1 MWMKKKINIA
11 MILSMSF
18 CSTNVFASSLPDWIS
33 NPTIKDGLAAVDCV
47 KFSGNWS
54 SASKLSS
61 ANARIALA
69 QQIEISVESLDETYD
84 SRHSDQDD
92 IILST
97 KFSSVSKQFT
107 KQALGGSRIVK
118 TEIVTISGN
127 EYYCALAT
135 LDPSKTKRTFEL
147 IVNATNKKLAP
158 ELEGELFEQFKTNKA
173 ITPSALPEL
182 TVKESDKKPVN
193 Q

>member
-11 MILSMSF
+11 IVLSMCF
-18 CSTNVFASSLPDWIS
+18 CTANVFASTFPDWIS

-69 QQIEISVESLDETYD
+69 QQIEIKVESLDETYD

-107 KQALGGSRIVK
+107 KQILGGSRIVK

-127 EYYCALAT
+127 EYFCALAT
-135 LDPSKTKRTFEL
+135 LDPSQTKHTFEL
-147 IVNATNKKLAP
+147 IVNATDKKLKP
-158 ELEGELFEQFKTNKA
+158 ELETELFEQFKTNN
-173 ITPSALPEL
+173 TPTADPIAEL
-182 TVKESDKKPVN
+182 KNN
-193 Q
+193 QQ

>member
-11 MILSMSF
+11 IVLSICF
-18 CSTNVFASSLPDWIS
+18 CTANVFASTIPEWIS
-33 NPTIKDGLAAVDCV
+33 NPTIKDGLASVDCV

-69 QQIEISVESLDETYD
+69 QQIEVKVESLDQTYD

-107 KQALGGSRIVK
+107 QQVLSGSRIVK

-135 LDPSKTKRTFEL
+135 LDPSKTKHTFEL
-147 IVNATNKKLAP
+147 IVKATDKKLEP
-158 ELEGELFEQFKTNKA
+158 ELETELFEQFKENNAQAPAPIAELVNKNN
-173 ITPSALPEL
+173 TSPQS
-182 TVKESDKKPVN
+182 K
-193 Q
+193 

>member
-1 MWMKKKINIA
+1 MKKKINIA
-11 MILSMSF
+11 IVLSMCF
-18 CSTNVFASSLPDWIS
+18 CTANVIASTVPDWIY

-69 QQIEISVESLDETYD
+69 QQIEINVESLDETYD

-107 KQALGGSRIVK
+107 KQVLGGSRIVK

-135 LDPSKTKRTFEL
+135 LDPTKTKHTFEL
-147 IVNATNKKLAP
+147 IVKATDKKLEP
-158 ELEGELFEQFKTNKA
+158 ELETELFEQFKQSNGPTPTAITEQTNKES
-173 ITPSALPEL
+173 INN
-182 TVKESDKKPVN
+182 KE
-193 Q
+193 

>member
-18 CSTNVFASSLPDWIS
+18 CSTNVFASTIPEWIS

-135 LDPSKTKRTFEL
+135 LDPSKTKHTFEL
-147 IVNATNKKLAP
+147 IVKATDKNLEP
-158 ELEGELFEQFKTNKA
+158 ELETELFEQFKKSNGPTPAPIAELKNKEP
-173 ITPSALPEL
+173 INN
-182 TVKESDKKPVN
+182 KE
-193 Q
+193 

>member
-11 MILSMSF
+11 IVLSMCF
-18 CSTNVFASSLPDWIS
+18 CTANVIASTVPDWIY

-69 QQIEISVESLDETYD
+69 QQIEINVESLDETYD

-107 KQALGGSRIVK
+107 KQVLGGSRIVK

-135 LDPSKTKRTFEL
+135 LDPTKTKHTFEL
-147 IVNATNKKLAP
+147 IVKATDKKLEP
-158 ELEGELFEQFKTNKA
+158 ELETELFEQFKQSNGPTPTAITEQTNKES
-173 ITPSALPEL
+173 INN
-182 TVKESDKKPVN
+182 KE
-193 Q
+193 

>member
-1 MWMKKKINIA
+1 MWMKKKINTAIV
-11 MILSMSF
+11 LSMCF
-18 CSTNVFASSLPDWIS
+18 CTANVFASTIPEWIS

-69 QQIEISVESLDETYD
+69 QQIEIKVESLDQTYD
-84 SRHSDQDD
+84 SRHSDQDA

-107 KQALGGSRIVK
+107 QQVLSGSRIVK

-135 LDPSKTKRTFEL
+135 LDPSKTKHTFEL
-147 IVNATNKKLAP
+147 IVKATDKKLEP
-158 ELEGELFEQFKTNKA
+158 ELETELFEQFKENNAQTPAPIAELVNKTNTSPQSK
-173 ITPSALPEL
+173 
-182 TVKESDKKPVN
+182 
-193 Q
+193 